1 MPSTSGV
8 GLGLGQ
14 RLIDEFLHQRPLSHH
29 LILLPTTRS
38 ARKSRE
44 TVLALRRHL
53 EHTARNS
60 ESLCAR
66 SGGDESY
73 AWPQTF
79 RRVHILSPQLDLTD
93 LTNVYDFAAA
103 LVRGTVSNPPDEDGM
118 ADNLTEVRIPR
129 LDAVV
134 FNAGFG
140 GWDGL
145 DWFGLAKM
153 VVREGIS
160 QAATWPDF
168 KLSTPGGVI
177 KQKRRITGQG
187 TGEKVVGT
195 EKAGSREQVDEPV
208 LGEVF
213 CANVFGHYLLGHALM
228 PLLARADGDVMSP
241 GKIIWTSSIEPST
254 CHFRLDDLQGIVTSG
269 AYESSKRLTDILAL
283 TCSLPSVL
291 PASRNYFR
299 LPGADAPVEEC
310 YRPRVYLTHPGV
322 LATTL
327 FPLPSWLFF
336 VYRLA
341 LVFIRLIGSPWHT
354 VDGYPSA
361 VAHVNIALESQDALD
376 ESHAERVKWGSACSR
391 LGRAASK
398 KTEVQ
403 GWGWEGEADSRSID
417 EPGFLSKKVGRW
429 AHATETTEE
438 DRAAFEELGAQCWAA
453 MEKLRAEWEDRLG
466 LGAVG
471 SQEVEDE
478 DEDDEDD
485 YDNVDDA
492 SSDE

>member
-1 MPSTSGV
+1 MAPAPWESVPCHEQFFALITGANSGV

-118 ADNLTEVRIPR
+118 ADNLTDVRIPR

-168 KLSTPGGVI
+168 KLSTPGGV
-177 KQKRRITGQG
+177 
-187 TGEKVVGT
+187 EGT
-195 EKAGSREQVDEPV
+195 EKAGSREQIDEPV

-241 GKIIWTSSIEPST
+241 GKIIWTRYRDLG
-254 CHFRLDDLQGIVTSG
+254 RLRKL
-269 AYESSKRLTDILAL
+269 KRLTDILAL

-327 FPLPSWLFF
+327 FPLPSWLFL

-341 LVFIRLIGSPWHT
+341 LVFIRFIGSPWHT

-361 VAHVNIALESQDALD
+361 AAHVTIALESQDALD

-438 DRAAFEELGAQCWAA
+438 DRVAFEEMGAQCWAA

-471 SQEVEDE
+471 SQDAEDE